1 MDPMISNQPNTSA
14 FAYTIWSDIVKKSKI
29 FVPIVVVILII
40 ILVVVIRISIGMNRV
55 PFFSR
60 PVDQPDT
67 TWESKDGSI
76 CFTVES
82 DNDHFQGVII
92 IDGEEKEII
101 VQFVGTRAM
110 YIYDK
115 SSEQY
120 RYDEILGEEIVDYD
134 ETLLVAGCY
143 YYADSKFIAIVGE
156 SSDYFKEGQRISFTR
171 VEKI

>member
-1 MDPMISNQPNTSA
+1 M
-14 FAYTIWSDIVKKSKI
+14 KKSKI
-29 FVPIVVVILII
+29 FVPIVAVILII
-40 ILVVVIRISIGMNRV
+40 ILGVVLRISIGMNKV
-55 PFFSR
+55 PLFSR

-76 CFTVES
+76 CFTTER
-82 DNDHFQGVII
+82 NNALFQGVMI

-120 RYDEILGEEIVDYD
+120 RYDKILGEEIVDYD

-156 SSDYFKEGQRISFTR
+156 SSDYFKKGQRIFFTR
-171 VEKI
+171 VDKNIGDASLS